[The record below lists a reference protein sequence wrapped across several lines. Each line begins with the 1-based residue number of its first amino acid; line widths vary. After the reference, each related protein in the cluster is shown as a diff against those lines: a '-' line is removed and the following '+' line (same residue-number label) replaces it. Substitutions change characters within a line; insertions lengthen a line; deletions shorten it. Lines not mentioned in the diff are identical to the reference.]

1 MAWNQ
6 PGNGGDKNRDPWKNQ
21 GGKDQGPPDLDE
33 ALKNLLGKLGMGG
46 KGGQGGS
53 GQSGGSVPSKLIG
66 LVAVLAL
73 VVWFIAGFY
82 TVNEAER
89 GVVLRFGAYHTEV
102 TSGLHWR
109 PVFIDEVSNVDVNNV
124 QSQQTSGF
132 MLTEDENVVR
142 VELGVQYRVVNARAY
157 LYNVEAPDDSLAQI
171 TDSAL
176 RFVVGHNTMDNIL
189 TVGREQI
196 RQQTWE
202 IIDRLVERYDLGIN
216 VIDVNFLPARPP
228 EEVRDAFDDAIAAQ
242 EDEERFIREA
252 EAYAREREP
261 QARGRVRRLQQ
272 EAQAQKE
279 SAILQA
285 QGEIARFNLLLPQY
299 QAAPETTRQR
309 LYLETLQAI
318 YANNAK
324 VFVDVDGGNNMLYL
338 PLDQIMQN
346 RQRQV
351 APILPLEGV
360 GSQTG
365 TSSNT
370 PRVNSSGSGIVQPE
384 SMRGSNPRGTS
395 GRGGN

>member
-21 GGKDQGPPDLDE
+21 GGRDQGPPDLDE
-33 ALKNLLGKLGMGG
+33 ALKNLLSKLGLGG
-46 KGGQGGS
+46 KGGGKGGS
-53 GQSGGSVPSKLIG
+53 GSKGGGNLPAKGFGIA
-66 LVAVLAL
+66 AVLAL
-73 VVWFIAGFY
+73 IVWFIAGFY

-109 PVFIDEVSNVDVNNV
+109 PVFIDSVTNVDVNNV
-124 QSQQTSGF
+124 SQQQTSGF

-142 VELGVQYRVVNARAY
+142 VELGVQYRVVQPRAY
-157 LYNVEAPDDSLAQI
+157 LYNVATPDNSLSQI

-176 RFVVGHNTMDNIL
+176 RYVVGHNTMDNIL

-202 IIDRLVERYDLGIN
+202 IIDRLVERYDLGME

-228 EEVRDAFDDAIAAQ
+228 EQVRDAFDDAIAAQ

-261 QARGRVRRLQQ
+261 QARGRVRRMQQ
-272 EAQAQKE
+272 EAQAYKE
-279 SAILQA
+279 QAILRA
-285 QGEIARFNLLLPQY
+285 QGEIARFNELLPEYQQY
-299 QAAPETTRQR
+299 PETTRQR

-318 YANNAK
+318 YRNNSK
-324 VFVDVDGGNNMLYL
+324 IMVDVEGSNNMLYL
-338 PLDQIMQN
+338 PLDQIMKNRTQN
-346 RQRQV
+346 A
-351 APILPLEGV
+351 APMLP
-360 GSQTG
+360 TG
-365 TSSNT
+365 QS
-370 PRVNSSGSGIVQPE
+370 SSGNASGSESDVVQPE
-384 SMRGSNPRGTS
+384 GIRSSSRSTS
-395 GRGGN
+395 GRGGR

>member
-46 KGGQGGS
+46 KGGKGGS
-53 GQSGGSVPSKLIG
+53 GQSSGSAPTKLIG
-66 LVAVLAL
+66 LVAILAL

-124 QSQQTSGF
+124 QAQQTSGF

-157 LYNVEAPDDSLAQI
+157 LYNVEAPDSSLAQI

-176 RFVVGHNTMDNIL
+176 RYVIGHNTMDNVL
-189 TVGREQI
+189 TVGREQV
-196 RQQTWE
+196 RQETWE

-252 EAYAREREP
+252 DAYAREREP
-261 QARGRVRRLQQ
+261 QARGRVRRMQQ
-272 EAQAQKE
+272 EAQAYQE
-279 SAILQA
+279 QVILRA
-285 QGEIARFNLLLPQY
+285 QGEVARFNALLPQY
-299 QAAPETTRQR
+299 QANPESTRQR
-309 LYLETLQAI
+309 LYLETLEEI
-318 YANNAK
+318 YRNNAK

-346 RQRQV
+346 RQRSL
-351 APILPLEGV
+351 APILPTDGQQ
-360 GSQTG
+360 SM
-365 TSSNT
+365 
-370 PRVNSSGSGIVQPE
+370 PRTQNGQPSVVQPE
-384 SMRGSNPRGTS
+384 TIRGTTNRGTT

>member
-6 PGNGGDKNRDPWKNQ
+6 PGNGGDKNRDPWNNQ

-33 ALKNLLGKLGMGG
+33 ALKNLLGKLGLGG
-46 KGGQGGS
+46 KGGKGKGG
-53 GQSGGSVPSKLIG
+53 GTRSGGGVPTKGLI

-73 VVWFIAGFY
+73 VVWFISGFY

-102 TSGLHWR
+102 GSGLHWR
-109 PVFIDEVSNVDVNNV
+109 PTFVDSVSNVDVNNV
-124 QSQQTSGF
+124 QSQKTSGF

-142 VELGVQYRVVNARAY
+142 VELGVQYRVTNARAY
-157 LYNVEAPDDSLAQI
+157 LYNVESPDSSLAQS

-176 RFVVGHNTMDNIL
+176 RYVVGHNTMDNIL

-202 IIDRLVERYDLGIN
+202 IIDRLVERYDLGLE

-252 EAYAREREP
+252 EAYAGEREP
-261 QARGRVRRLQQ
+261 AARGQVRRMQQ
-272 EAQAQKE
+272 EAQAYKE
-279 SAILQA
+279 QVTLRA
-285 QGEIARFNLLLPQY
+285 QGEVARFNELVAQY
-299 QAAPETTRQR
+299 QISPETTRQR
-309 LYLETLQAI
+309 MYIETLQEI
-318 YANNAK
+318 YSNNAK
-324 VFVDVDGGNNMLYL
+324 VFVDVDGSNNMLYL
-338 PLDQIMQN
+338 PLDQIMKN
-346 RQRQV
+346 RQQQA
-351 APILPLEGV
+351 APLLPT
-360 GSQTG
+360 GSQQRAPG
-365 TSSNT
+365 TSG
-370 PRVNSSGSGIVQPE
+370 GSPEVIQPE
-384 SMRGSNPRGTS
+384 GIRGGTSRGTS

>member
-6 PGNGGDKNRDPWKNQ
+6 PGNSGNNDRDPWKNQ

-33 ALKNLLGKLGMGG
+33 ALKNLLGKLGLGG
-46 KGGQGGS
+46 KGGKGGS
-53 GQSGGSVPSKLIG
+53 GGSSAGNNLPAKGIG
-66 LVAVLAL
+66 LVVVLAL

-109 PVFIDEVSNVDVNNV
+109 PVFIDSVTNVDVNNV

-132 MLTEDENVVR
+132 MLTEDENLIR
-142 VELGVQYRVVNARAY
+142 VELGVQYRVTNPRAY
-157 LYNVEAPDDSLAQI
+157 LFNVEAPDSSLSQI

-176 RFVVGHNTMDNIL
+176 RFVIGHNTMDNIR
-189 TVGREQI
+189 TVGREQV

-202 IIDRLVERYDLGIN
+202 IIRRLVERYDLGME
-216 VIDVNFLPARPP
+216 VIDVNFLPVRPP

-242 EDEERFIREA
+242 EDRERFIREA

-261 QARGRVRRLQQ
+261 AARGQVRRMQQ
-272 EAQAQKE
+272 EAQAYKE
-279 SAILQA
+279 QVTLRAM
-285 QGEIARFNLLLPQY
+285 GEVARFNELLPQY
-299 QAAPETTRQR
+299 RNYPETTRQR
-309 LYLETLQAI
+309 IYLETLQAI

-324 VFVDVDGGNNMLYL
+324 VFVDVEGGNNMLYL

-346 RQRQV
+346 RQQTN
-351 APILPLEGV
+351 APVLPTN
-360 GSQTG
+360 SQ
-365 TSSNT
+365 SSQRA
-370 PRVNSSGSGIVQPE
+370 PASAGGQPVVVQPE
-384 SMRGSNPRGTS
+384 GIRGGTARGTT

>member
-6 PGNGGDKNRDPWKNQ
+6 PGNGGDKNRDPWNSNK
-21 GGKDQGPPDLDE
+21 GGKGGNEQGPPDLDE
-33 ALKNLLGKLGMGG
+33 ALKNLLGKIGLGG
-46 KGGQGGS
+46 KGNSGS
-53 GQSGGSVPSKLIG
+53 GGKAGGGVPGKGLV

-73 VVWFIAGFY
+73 VVWFISGFY

-102 TSGLHWR
+102 GSGLHWR
-109 PVFIDEVSNVDVNNV
+109 PMFVDSVSNVDVNNV
-124 QSQQTSGF
+124 QSLQTSGF

-142 VELGVQYRVVNARAY
+142 VELGVQYRVTNPRAY
-157 LYNVEAPDDSLAQI
+157 LYNVEAPDSSLSQI

-176 RFVVGHNTMDNIL
+176 RYVVGHNTMDNIL

-202 IIDRLVERYDLGIN
+202 IIDRLVERYDLGME

-261 QARGRVRRLQQ
+261 AARGRVRRMQQ
-272 EAQAQKE
+272 EAQAYKE
-279 SAILQA
+279 QVILQA
-285 QGEIARFNLLLPQY
+285 QGDVARFNELVTQY
-299 QAAPETTRQR
+299 QVSPETTRQR
-309 LYLETLQAI
+309 MYIETLQEI
-318 YANNAK
+318 YSNNAK
-324 VFVDVDGGNNMLYL
+324 VFVDVDGSNNMLYL
-338 PLDQIMQN
+338 PLDQIMKN
-346 RQRQV
+346 RQQPM
-351 APILPLEGV
+351 APLLPASGAAS
-360 GSQTG
+360 G
-365 TSSNT
+365 
-370 PRVNSSGSGIVQPE
+370 NSSSSSSGGSPTVVQPDNV
-384 SMRGSNPRGTS
+384 RGGGRGTG

>member
-6 PGNGGDKNRDPWKNQ
+6 PGNGGDNNRDPWKNQ
-21 GGKDQGPPDLDE
+21 GGKDQGPPDLDV

-46 KGGQGGS
+46 KGGGSQAGG
-53 GQSGGSVPSKLIG
+53 VPNKLFG

-109 PVFIDEVSNVDVNNV
+109 PVFIDSVTNVDVNNV
-124 QSQQTSGF
+124 SSQQTSGF

-142 VELGVQYRVVNARAY
+142 VELGVQYRVTNARAY
-157 LYNVEAPDDSLAQI
+157 LYNVEGPDSSLAQV

-196 RQQTWE
+196 RQQTWD
-202 IIDRLVERYDLGIN
+202 IINRLTERYDLGIE

-272 EAQAQKE
+272 EAQAFREQ
-279 SAILQA
+279 SILRA
-285 QGEIARFNLLLPQY
+285 QGEVARFIALLPEY
-299 QAAPETTRQR
+299 QANPVTTRQR
-309 LYLETLQAI
+309 LYLETLEEI

-351 APILPLEGV
+351 PPILPTEGQQ
-360 GSQTG
+360 GFSGNQNNQTRNP
-365 TSSNT
+365 SRIVE
-370 PRVNSSGSGIVQPE
+370 PEGI
-384 SMRGSNPRGTS
+384 RGSTPRGTT

>member
-46 KGGQGGS
+46 KGGKGGS
-53 GQSGGSVPSKLIG
+53 SQSGGGIPSKLIG
-66 LVAVLAL
+66 LVVVLAL

-89 GVVLRFGAYHTEV
+89 GVVLRFGSYHTEV

-157 LYNVEAPDDSLAQI
+157 LYNVEAPDSSLAQI

-176 RFVVGHNTMDNIL
+176 RYVIGHNTMDNVL
-189 TVGREQI
+189 TVGREQV

-202 IIDRLVERYDLGIN
+202 IIDRLVERYDLGLS

-252 EAYAREREP
+252 DAYAREREP
-261 QARGRVRRLQQ
+261 QARGTVRRMQQ
-272 EAQAQKE
+272 EAQAYQE
-279 SAILQA
+279 QVILRA
-285 QGEIARFNLLLPQY
+285 QGEVARFNALLPMY
-299 QAAPETTRQR
+299 QANPESTRQR
-309 LYLETLQAI
+309 LYLETLEAI
-318 YANNAK
+318 YSNNAK
-324 VFVDVDGGNNMLYL
+324 VFVDVDGGNNMMYL

-346 RQRQV
+346 RQRSI
-351 APILPLEGV
+351 APILPVDGQQPMSRSQGGVPSTVQSEGV
-360 GSQTG
+360 RG
-365 TSSNT
+365 TS
-370 PRVNSSGSGIVQPE
+370 
-384 SMRGSNPRGTS
+384 TS

>member
-21 GGKDQGPPDLDE
+21 GGKDQGPPDLDV

-46 KGGQGGS
+46 KGGGNRSS
-53 GQSGGSVPSKLIG
+53 GAPSKLIG
-66 LVAVLAL
+66 LVAVLA
-73 VVWFIAGFY
+73 VVIWFIAGFY

-102 TSGLHWR
+102 TAGLHWR
-109 PVFIDEVSNVDVNNV
+109 PVFVDTVHNVDVNNV
-124 QSQQTSGF
+124 SSQQTSGF

-142 VELGVQYRVVNARAY
+142 VELGVQYRVFNARAY
-157 LYNVEAPDDSLAQI
+157 LFNVEEPDSSLAQV

-196 RQQTWE
+196 RQQTWD
-202 IIDRLVERYDLGIN
+202 IINRLVERYDLGIE

-272 EAQAQKE
+272 EAQAFKE
-279 SAILQA
+279 QVILRA
-285 QGEIARFNLLLPQY
+285 QGEVARFNALLPEY
-299 QAAPETTRQR
+299 QQSPETTRQR
-309 LYLETLQAI
+309 LYIETLEQI

-346 RQRQV
+346 RQQQV
-351 APILPLEGV
+351 PPILPTEGTR
-360 GSQTG
+360 GFSG
-365 TSSNT
+365 TERNQ
-370 PRVNSSGSGIVQPE
+370 PRVVEPE
-384 SMRGSNPRGTS
+384 SIRGSTPRGTS

>member
-21 GGKDQGPPDLDE
+21 GGKDQGPPDLDV

-46 KGGQGGS
+46 KGGGNRTS
-53 GQSGGSVPSKLIG
+53 GVPSKLVG
-66 LVAVLAL
+66 LVAVLA
-73 VVWFIAGFY
+73 VVIWFIAGFY

-109 PVFIDEVSNVDVNNV
+109 PVFVDTVQNVDVNNV
-124 QSQQTSGF
+124 SSQQTSGF

-142 VELGVQYRVVNARAY
+142 VELGVQYRIFNARAY
-157 LYNVEAPDDSLAQI
+157 LFNVEGPDSSLAQV

-176 RFVVGHNTMDNIL
+176 RYVVGHNTMDNIL

-202 IIDRLVERYDLGIN
+202 IINRLVERYDLGIE

-272 EAQAQKE
+272 EAQASKE
-279 SAILQA
+279 QS
-285 QGEIARFNLLLPQY
+285 
-299 QAAPETTRQR
+299 
-309 LYLETLQAI
+309 
-318 YANNAK
+318 
-324 VFVDVDGGNNMLYL
+324 V
-338 PLDQIMQN
+338 
-346 RQRQV
+346 
-351 APILPLEGV
+351 
-360 GSQTG
+360 
-365 TSSNT
+365 
-370 PRVNSSGSGIVQPE
+370 
-384 SMRGSNPRGTS
+384 
-395 GRGGN
+395 

>member
-46 KGGQGGS
+46 KGGKGGS
-53 GQSGGSVPSKLIG
+53 GQSSGSAPTKLIG

-157 LYNVEAPDDSLAQI
+157 LYNVEAPDSSLAQI

-176 RFVVGHNTMDNIL
+176 RYVIGHNTMDNVL
-189 TVGREQI
+189 TVGREQV

-252 EAYAREREP
+252 DAYAREREP
-261 QARGRVRRLQQ
+261 QARGRVRRMQQ
-272 EAQAQKE
+272 EAQAYQE
-279 SAILQA
+279 QVILRA
-285 QGEIARFNLLLPQY
+285 QGEVARFNALLPQY
-299 QAAPETTRQR
+299 RANPESTRQR
-309 LYLETLQAI
+309 LYLETLEEI
-318 YANNAK
+318 YRNNAK

-346 RQRQV
+346 RQRSV
-351 APILPLEGV
+351 APILPTDGQQ
-360 GSQTG
+360 SM
-365 TSSNT
+365 
-370 PRVNSSGSGIVQPE
+370 PRTQNGQPSVVQPE
-384 SMRGSNPRGTS
+384 TIRGTTNRGTT

>member
-46 KGGQGGS
+46 KGGKGGS
-53 GQSGGSVPSKLIG
+53 GKSSGSAPTKLLG

-89 GVVLRFGAYHTEV
+89 GIVLRFGSYHTEV

-109 PVFIDEVSNVDVNNV
+109 PVFIDEVTNVDVNNV

-157 LYNVEAPDDSLAQI
+157 LYNVEAPDSSLSQI

-176 RFVVGHNTMDNIL
+176 RYVVGHNTMDNIL

-202 IIDRLVERYDLGIN
+202 IMDRLAERYDLGLDI
-216 VIDVNFLPARPP
+216 IDVNFLPARPP

-252 EAYAREREP
+252 DAYAREREP
-261 QARGRVRRLQQ
+261 QARGRVRRMQQ
-272 EAQAQKE
+272 EAQAYQE
-279 SAILQA
+279 QVILKA
-285 QGEIARFNLLLPQY
+285 QGEIARFNALLPQY
-299 QAAPETTRQR
+299 QANQESTRQR
-309 LYLETLQAI
+309 LYLETLETI
-318 YANNAK
+318 YRNNAK
-324 VFVDVDGGNNMLYL
+324 VFVDVDGGNNMMYL

-346 RQRQV
+346 RQRAI
-351 APILPLEGV
+351 APLLPTDGQQPM
-360 GSQTG
+360 SRTPDG
-365 TSSNT
+365 TPS
-370 PRVNSSGSGIVQPE
+370 VVQPE
-384 SMRGSNPRGTS
+384 SIRGTTTS
-395 GRGGN
+395 RGTGRGGN

>member
-46 KGGQGGS
+46 KGGKGGGS
-53 GQSGGSVPSKLIG
+53 SSGGAVPGKLMG
-66 LVAVLAL
+66 LVAILAL

-102 TSGLHWR
+102 GSGLHWR
-109 PVFIDEVSNVDVNNV
+109 PMFIDTVSNVDVNNV
-124 QSQQTSGF
+124 KSQQTTGF

-142 VELGVQYRVVNARAY
+142 VELGVQYRVTNARAY
-157 LYNVEAPDDSLAQI
+157 LYNVEAPDGSLSQT

-176 RFVVGHNTMDNIL
+176 RYVIGHNTMDNIR

-202 IIDRLVERYDLGIN
+202 IISRLVERYDLGIE
-216 VIDVNFLPARPP
+216 VIDVNFLPALPP

-261 QARGRVRRLQQ
+261 EARGQVRRLEQ
-272 EAQAQKE
+272 ESQAYREQV
-279 SAILQA
+279 ILRA
-285 QGEIARFNLLLPQY
+285 QGEIARFNELLPQY
-299 QAAPETTRQR
+299 EAFPETTRQR
-309 LYLETLQAI
+309 IYLETLQAI
-318 YANNAK
+318 YANNVK
-324 VFVDVDGGNNMLYL
+324 VFVDVEGGNNMLYL
-338 PLDQIMQN
+338 PLDQIMKN
-346 RQRQV
+346 RQQNM
-351 APILPLEGV
+351 APLLPTNQSGQQRTPQSQGNTHSPNVVHPEGIRGGTV
-360 GSQTG
+360 TG
-365 TSSNT
+365 
-370 PRVNSSGSGIVQPE
+370 
-384 SMRGSNPRGTS
+384 RGTTS

>member
-46 KGGQGGS
+46 KSGKGGNGKSSGS
-53 GQSGGSVPSKLIG
+53 APTKLLG

-89 GVVLRFGAYHTEV
+89 GVVLRFGSYHTEV

-109 PVFIDEVSNVDVNNV
+109 PVFIDEVTNVDVNNV

-142 VELGVQYRVVNARAY
+142 VELGVQYRIVNARAY
-157 LYNVEAPDDSLAQI
+157 LYNVEGPDSSLAQA

-176 RFVVGHNTMDNIL
+176 RYVVGHNTMDNIL

-202 IIDRLVERYDLGIN
+202 IIDRLTERYDLGIN
-216 VIDVNFLPARPP
+216 IIDVNFLPARPP

-252 EAYAREREP
+252 DAYAREREP
-261 QARGRVRRLQQ
+261 QARGRVRRMQQ
-272 EAQAQKE
+272 EAQAYKE
-279 SAILQA
+279 QVILKA
-285 QGEIARFNLLLPQY
+285 QGEVARFNALLPEY
-299 QAAPETTRQR
+299 QANQVSTRQR
-309 LYLETLQAI
+309 LYLETLETI
-318 YANNAK
+318 YRNNAK
-324 VFVDVDGGNNMLYL
+324 VFVDVDGGNNMMYL

-346 RQRQV
+346 RQRAI
-351 APILPLEGV
+351 APILPMEGQQPM
-360 GSQTG
+360 SR
-365 TSSNT
+365 T
-370 PRVNSSGSGIVQPE
+370 PEGAPSVVQPE
-384 SMRGSNPRGTS
+384 GIRGTTTSRSS

>member
-6 PGNGGDKNRDPWKNQ
+6 PGNNGNKDRDPWKNQ

-33 ALKNLLGKLGMGG
+33 ALKNLLGKLGLGGRGG
-46 KGGQGGS
+46 KGGS
-53 GQSGGSVPSKLIG
+53 SGGNNLSAKGFG
-66 LVAVLAL
+66 LVVILAL

-109 PVFIDEVSNVDVNNV
+109 PTFIDSVTNVDVNNV

-142 VELGVQYRVVNARAY
+142 VELGVQYRVTNPRAY
-157 LYNVEAPDDSLAQI
+157 LYNVEAPDSSLSQI

-189 TVGREQI
+189 TVGREEI
-196 RQQTWE
+196 RRQTWE
-202 IIDRLVERYDLGIN
+202 IIDRLVERYDLGME

-242 EDEERFIREA
+242 EDRERFVREA

-261 QARGRVRRLQQ
+261 AARGQVRRMQQ
-272 EAQAQKE
+272 EAQAYKE
-279 SAILQA
+279 QVTLRAM
-285 QGEIARFNLLLPQY
+285 GEVARFNELLPQY
-299 QAAPETTRQR
+299 QNHPETTRQR
-309 LYLETLQAI
+309 IYLETLQAI
-318 YANNAK
+318 YAQNAK
-324 VFVDVDGGNNMLYL
+324 VFVDVEGGNNMLYL
-338 PLDQIMQN
+338 PLDQIMKN
-346 RQRQV
+346 RQQMN
-351 APILPLEGV
+351 APILPTN
-360 GSQTG
+360 SQ
-365 TSSNT
+365 SSQRA
-370 PRVNSSGSGIVQPE
+370 PASSANGQPVIVQPE
-384 SMRGSNPRGTS
+384 GIRGGTAGRGTA